1 MEIHK
6 QTGVGTFGQA
16 RELFR
21 LTRLCSIIG
30 PMSNAFE
37 VVVLCSLAQPIKNLL
52 CFNRLR
58 GSSWFHCMQAV

>member
-37 VVVLCSLAQPIKNLL
+37 VVVLCSLAQPIKKSLV
-52 CFNRLR
+52 F
-58 GSSWFHCMQAV
+58 